1 MSTHHLSFSF
11 EARRPVAGRAHVGV
25 VASGDLEVLLEP
37 AADGRAQVLVE
48 TSVGG
53 FEDLWRS
60 VLSRFFVQYDGQAR
74 LEIHDSGANPGTV
87 MLRLRQAAEIA
98 DR

>member
-1 MSTHHLSFSF
+1 MRTHHLSFSF
-11 EARRPVAGRAHVGV
+11 AARQPVAGRAHVGV

-37 AADGRAQVLVE
+37 AADGCAQVIVE

-53 FEDLWRS
+53 FDDLWRS
-60 VLSRFFVQYDGQAR
+60 VLNRFFSQYDGQVR

-87 MLRLRQAAEIA
+87 MLRLRQAAEVA